1 MFCCPLCIGDKELT
15 RHIFPIYSVGLG
27 ICSYCKSVDQHL
39 IDPKK
44 LKEYFELV
52 VGIYSRDNSGASLV
66 SLLRD
71 DWNMFSHPE
80 MDEARSKMLLSEIL
94 DDGEV
99 VRQKFI
105 PSELCKSDRLDIWGK
120 LKDELKHENRFFP
133 TTEVDEGR
141 LKDLL
146 SFLQIESH
154 QVDTIFY
161 RARIQRNN
169 LTILT
174 GDMGAPPKLLA
185 SQGRANPAGIPYLY
199 IASTPQTA
207 ISEIRPHTGELASVV
222 TVAMPAGLKF
232 VDLRCPRTTVS
243 PFMLADEVAVGLL
256 RGDIDFLVGLGNE
269 LSIPVL
275 PHVAAIDYIP
285 SQYLCEF
292 IKRQGF
298 DGVIYQSSVGDGF
311 NLAMFYPNCVT
322 LVATETY
329 RVSQVS
335 VSVELNC

>member
-1 MFCCPLCIGDKELT
+1 METF
-15 RHIFPIYSVGLG
+15 
-27 ICSYCKSVDQHL
+27 
-39 IDPKK
+39 
-44 LKEYFELV
+44 
-52 VGIYSRDNSGASLV
+52 
-66 SLLRD
+66 
-71 DWNMFSHPE
+71 
-80 MDEARSKMLLSEIL
+80 L

-105 PSELCKSDRLDIWGK
+105 PSELCKSDRLDVWSK
-120 LKDELKHENRFFP
+120 LKNELKHENRFFP
-133 TTEVDEGR
+133 TTEVDKGR

-146 SFLQIESH
+146 SFLQIESR
-154 QVDTIFY
+154 QLETVFY
-161 RARIQRNN
+161 RARIQRNTD
-169 LTILT
+169 TILT
-174 GDMGAPPKLLA
+174 VDMGAPPKRLA

-207 ISEIRPHTGELASVV
+207 VSEIRP
-222 TVAMPAGLKF
+222 KF

-256 RGDIDFLVGLGNE
+256 RGDIEFLVGIGNE

-311 NLAMFYPNCVT
+311 NLALFYPNCVT

-335 VSVELNC
+335 VSVELNR

>member
-1 MFCCPLCIGDKELT
+1 MYCCPLCIGDKELT
-15 RHIFPIYSVGLG
+15 RHIFPMHSIG
-27 ICSYCKSVDQHL
+27 IGVCSYCKSENQHL
-39 IDPKK
+39 VEPKK

-52 VGIYSRDNSGASLV
+52 IGIYKLDDSGESLV
-66 SLLRD
+66 NLLKS
-71 DWNMFSHPE
+71 DWSMFSHPE
-80 MDEARSKMLLSEIL
+80 MDNARSKVLLSEIL

-105 PSELCKSDRLDIWGK
+105 PSELCKTDRLDVWSK

-133 TTEVDEGR
+133 TTEVDKGR

-146 SFLQIESH
+146 SFLQIESQ
-154 QVDTIFY
+154 QVGEVFY
-161 RARIQRNN
+161 RARIQRNSEA
-169 LTILT
+169 TIET
-174 GDMGAPPKLLA
+174 VDMGAPPKRLA

-199 IASTPQTA
+199 IASTPKTA

-222 TVAMPAGLKF
+222 TVVMPADLKF
-232 VDLRCPRTTVS
+232 VDLRSPRTTVS
-243 PFMLADEVAVGLL
+243 PFILADEASVGLL
-256 RGDIDFLVGLGNE
+256 RGDIEFLVGMGDE

-292 IKRQGF
+292 IKRQGY

-311 NLAMFYPNCVT
+311 NLALFYPDRVT
-322 LVATETY
+322 LLETISY

-335 VSVELNC
+335 VSVEIN